1 MRHDIKNHIGCI
13 HAILPPLLNISDVDL
28 CILLGN
34 LLDNTLEACNR
45 IEDLVARKF
54 AYLELCVKKICYILK
69 YQILL
74 MVLFILI
81 NRIL

>member
-13 HAILPPLLNISDVDL
+13 HSILPPLLNISDVDL

-54 AYLELCVKKICYILK
+54 AYLELCVKKNMLYIK
-69 YQILL
+69 
-74 MVLFILI
+74 VSNSFDGVVHI
-81 NRIL
+81 NK

>member
-45 IEDLVARKF
+45 IEDPV
-54 AYLELCVKKICYILK
+54 
-69 YQILL
+69 
-74 MVLFILI
+74 
-81 NRIL
+81 